1 MKMLLAGPGTGK
13 TTKVKS
19 IIRNNY
25 PDAENVLVLSF
36 TNATINDL
44 KESFKDFDNVSC
56 YTLHSY
62 ALKVNHLPN
71 LHVLQDPYELPILRK
86 LSEKINIPFDDV
98 CGFLRCITFFK
109 MIEQC
114 IAFIKSNPPYA
125 TENIGNPDLLI
136 VDEFQDFNAIERELV
151 YLLAQY
157 SKDSIILGD
166 DDQSIYDFKDAD
178 PDGIISLYKNSVIT
192 KLDHDNICYRCP
204 DSIVDYCSQ
213 LISRNKHR
221 VDKNW
226 HKSSKNGDVI
236 FVQKMTMF
244 ETHEYICDRIKPI
257 LENKNTV
264 LILSP
269 VSYYIDDF
277 RRMLDKHNIPFVDFW
292 TTKISMEL
300 RMKVWWVKALF
311 GEHKLLFLL
320 LLAKELKLYS
330 KNSFIKKISQS
341 FQSSFDESTLIKD
354 ILKYYPKPFSDYLL
368 KPINVDDFFESHID
382 FSELREH
389 IESDNLSES
398 IGKLERNL
406 NPIVNFDNNSVNIM
420 SIHKSKGLQADYVF
434 ILGLNDGVLPNEV
447 WGVDSLEAQ
456 RRLLFVGMT
465 RAKLQLHMVSTV
477 EWDGKFVN
485 KVDKKQ
491 FKYKFY
497 KKKWYGKASRF
508 IEEIKK

>member
-1 MKMLLAGPGTGK
+1 MLLAGPGTGK

-19 IIRNNY
+19 IIREDY
-25 PDAENVLVLSF
+25 PDAKNVLVLSF

-44 KESFKDFDNVSC
+44 KGSFKDFNNVSC

-62 ALKVNHLPN
+62 ALKINHLPN
-71 LHVLQDPYELPILRK
+71 LHVLQDPDELPIIRK
-86 LSEKINIPFDDV
+86 LSEKINISFDDV
-98 CGFLRCITFFK
+98 CVFLRCITFFK

-178 PDGIISLYKNSVIT
+178 PDGIISLYKNSAID
-192 KLDHDNICYRCP
+192 KLDHDNVCYRCP
-204 DSIVDYCSQ
+204 DSIVDYCSK
-213 LISRNKHR
+213 LISRNSHR
-221 VDKNW
+221 VGKDW
-226 HKSSKNGDVI
+226 HKSSKRGDVV
-236 FVQKMTMF
+236 FVQKMTMS
-244 ETHEYICDRIKPI
+244 ETHKYICDRIKPI

-264 LILSP
+264 LVLSP
-269 VSYYIDDF
+269 VSYYVDDF
-277 RRMLDKHNIPFVDFW
+277 RGMLDQNNIPFVDFW
-292 TTKISMEL
+292 STKISMEL
-300 RMKVWWVKALF
+300 RMKIWWVKALF

-330 KNSFIKKISQS
+330 KKSFIKKVSHS
-341 FQSSFDESTLIKD
+341 FQSSFDESTLIKN
-354 ILKYYPKPFSDYLL
+354 IINYFPKPFSDYLL
-368 KPINVDDFFESHID
+368 APINVDEFFERHAD
-382 FSELREH
+382 FSALREH
-389 IESDNLSES
+389 IASDKLSES
-398 IGKLERNL
+398 IGKLERNI
-406 NPIVNFDNNSVNIM
+406 NPVVNFDNDSVNIM

-465 RAKLQLHMVSTV
+465 RARVQLHMVSTV